1 MSMDER
7 INAAR
12 SDLSKGRVSVS
23 EDLDK
28 FSREVSS
35 ADLQKLG
42 FYRETNPFGR
52 DETPRRQEFNIITHH
67 RCDEMLCLRSK
78 ISDKG

>member
-28 FSREVSS
+28 FSW
-35 ADLQKLG
+35 
-42 FYRETNPFGR
+42 
-52 DETPRRQEFNIITHH
+52 
-67 RCDEMLCLRSK
+67 
-78 ISDKG
+78 